1 MSRNPK
7 VEQLRKIPLFD
18 HCSKRELAG
27 LAALVDEL
35 ELPEGQTLAR
45 EGERG
50 KEFLVLADG
59 IADVASDGEV
69 VNRLGPGDFFGEIS
83 LLEGG
88 PRTATV
94 SAATEIRLLALTAWV
109 FQRIVAQNPKI
120 ASKMLKVMAQRLRTS
135 ARNLTD

>member
-7 VEQLRKIPLFD
+7 VEQLRKVPLFD
-18 HCSKRELAG
+18 HCSKRELAD

-59 IADVASDGEV
+59 IADVASGGEV

-83 LLEGG
+83 LVTGE

-94 SAATEIRLLALTAWV
+94 TTRSPSRLLIFSAPAFRSLLHDAPGIRSRV
-109 FQRIVAQNPKI
+109 LAAAAR
-120 ASKMLKVMAQRLRTS
+120 RL
-135 ARNLTD
+135 AA

>member
-18 HCSKRELAG
+18 RCSKRELAG

-59 IADVASDGEV
+59 IADVASGGEV

-83 LLEGG
+83 LVTGE

-94 SAATEIRLLALTAWV
+94 TTRSPSRLLIFSAPAFRSLLHDAPGIRSRVLAAAAL
-109 FQRIVAQNPKI
+109 RL
-120 ASKMLKVMAQRLRTS
+120 AS
-135 ARNLTD
+135 

>member
-7 VEQLRKIPLFD
+7 VEQLRKVPLFD

-83 LLEGG
+83 LVTGE

-94 SAATEIRLLALTAWV
+94 TTRSPSRLLIFSAPAFRSLLHDAPGIRSRV
-109 FQRIVAQNPKI
+109 LAAAAR
-120 ASKMLKVMAQRLRTS
+120 RL
-135 ARNLTD
+135 AA

>member
-27 LAALVDEL
+27 LARLVDEL

-59 IADVASDGEV
+59 IADVASGGAV
-69 VNRLGPGDFFGEIS
+69 VNRLRPGDFFREVS
-83 LLEGG
+83 PVTRE

-94 SAATEIRLLALTAWV
+94 TPPSPPKLPHLTSPAV
-109 FQRIVAQNPKI
+109 
-120 ASKMLKVMAQRLRTS
+120 
-135 ARNLTD
+135 

>member
-7 VEQLRKIPLFD
+7 VERLRKIPLFS

-27 LAALVDEL
+27 LATLVDEL
-35 ELPEGQTLAR
+35 ELSEGQTLAR

-50 KEFLVLADG
+50 NEFLVLADG
-59 IADVASDGEV
+59 IADVASGGEV

-83 LLEGG
+83 LVTGE

-94 SAATEIRLLALTAWV
+94 TTRSPSRLLIFSAPAFRSLLHDAPGIRSRV
-109 FQRIVAQNPKI
+109 LAAAAR
-120 ASKMLKVMAQRLRTS
+120 RL
-135 ARNLTD
+135 AA

>member
-1 MSRNPK
+1 MSKNPK
-7 VEQLRKIPLFD
+7 IEQLRRVPLFAQ
-18 HCSKRELAG
+18 CSKRELAG

-35 ELPEGQTLAR
+35 DLAEGETLAL

-59 IADVASDGEV
+59 IADVESGGEV

-83 LLEGG
+83 LVTGG

-94 SAATEIRLLALTAWV
+94 TTRSPSKLFIFSAPAFRSLLHDAPGIKSRVLAAAALRL
-109 FQRIVAQNPKI
+109 
-120 ASKMLKVMAQRLRTS
+120 
-135 ARNLTD
+135 AR

>member
-7 VEQLRKIPLFD
+7 VERLRKVPLFA
-18 HCSKRELAG
+18 HCSKRELTG

-59 IADVASDGEV
+59 IADVASGGEV

-83 LLEGG
+83 LVTGE

-94 SAATEIRLLALTAWV
+94 TTRSPSRLLIFSAPAFRSLLHDAPGIRSRV
-109 FQRIVAQNPKI
+109 LA
-120 ASKMLKVMAQRLRTS
+120 AAAMRLVS
-135 ARNLTD
+135 

>member
-18 HCSKRELAG
+18 RCSKRELAG

-59 IADVASDGEV
+59 IADVASGGEV

-83 LLEGG
+83 LVTGE

-94 SAATEIRLLALTAWV
+94 TTRSPSRLLIFSAPAFRSLLHDAPGIRSRV
-109 FQRIVAQNPKI
+109 LAAAAR
-120 ASKMLKVMAQRLRTS
+120 RL
-135 ARNLTD
+135 AA

>member
-7 VEQLRKIPLFD
+7 VEQLRKVPLFAR
-18 HCSKRELAG
+18 CSRRELAG

-50 KEFLVLADG
+50 KEFIVLADG
-59 IADVASDGEV
+59 IADVETGGEV
-69 VNRLGPGDFFGEIS
+69 VNQLGPGDFFGEIA
-83 LLEGG
+83 LVTGG

-94 SAATEIRLLALTAWV
+94 TTRSPAKLFVFNAPAFRSVLHDAPHIRSRVLAAAALRLAA
-109 FQRIVAQNPKI
+109 
-120 ASKMLKVMAQRLRTS
+120 
-135 ARNLTD
+135 

>member
-83 LLEGG
+83 LVTGE

-94 SAATEIRLLALTAWV
+94 TTRSPSRLLIFSAPAFRSLLHDAPGIRSRV
-109 FQRIVAQNPKI
+109 LAAAAR
-120 ASKMLKVMAQRLRTS
+120 RL
-135 ARNLTD
+135 AA

>member
-7 VEQLRKIPLFD
+7 VERLRKIPLFA

-27 LAALVDEL
+27 LAGLVDEL

-59 IADVASDGEV
+59 IADVASGGAV

-83 LLEGG
+83 LVTGE

-94 SAATEIRLLALTAWV
+94 TTRSPSRLLIFSAPAFRSLLHDAPGIRSRV
-109 FQRIVAQNPKI
+109 LAAAAR
-120 ASKMLKVMAQRLRTS
+120 RL
-135 ARNLTD
+135 AA

>member
-7 VEQLRKIPLFD
+7 VEQLRKVPLFD

-59 IADVASDGEV
+59 IADVASGGAV

-83 LLEGG
+83 LVTGE

-94 SAATEIRLLALTAWV
+94 TTRSPSRLLIFSAPAFRSLLHDAPGIRSRV
-109 FQRIVAQNPKI
+109 LAAAAR
-120 ASKMLKVMAQRLRTS
+120 RL
-135 ARNLTD
+135 AA

>member
-1 MSRNPK
+1 MNKNPK
-7 VEQLRKIPLFD
+7 IEQLRKVPLFA

-59 IADVASDGEV
+59 IADVESGGQI
-69 VNRLGPGDFFGEIS
+69 VNTLGPGDFFGEIS
-83 LLEGG
+83 LVTGG
-88 PRTATV
+88 LRTATV
-94 SAATEIRLLALTAWV
+94 TTRSPSKLFIFSAPAFRSLLHDAPGIRTQVLAAAAL
-109 FQRIVAQNPKI
+109 
-120 ASKMLKVMAQRLRTS
+120 RL
-135 ARNLTD
+135 AA

>member
-18 HCSKRELAG
+18 RCSKRELAD

-59 IADVASDGEV
+59 IADVASGGEV

-83 LLEGG
+83 LVTGE

-94 SAATEIRLLALTAWV
+94 TTRSPSRLLIFSAPAFRSLLHDAPGIRSRVLAAAAL
-109 FQRIVAQNPKI
+109 RL
-120 ASKMLKVMAQRLRTS
+120 AS
-135 ARNLTD
+135 

>member
-7 VEQLRKIPLFD
+7 VEQLRKVPLFD

-59 IADVASDGEV
+59 IADFASGGEV

-83 LLEGG
+83 LVTGE

-94 SAATEIRLLALTAWV
+94 TTRSPSRLLIFSAPAFRSLLHDAPGIRSRVLAAAAL
-109 FQRIVAQNPKI
+109 RL
-120 ASKMLKVMAQRLRTS
+120 AS
-135 ARNLTD
+135 

>member
-1 MSRNPK
+1 MSKNPK
-7 VEQLRKIPLFD
+7 IEQLAKIPLFA

-27 LAALVDEL
+27 LATLVDEL

-50 KEFLVLADG
+50 KEFLVLAEG
-59 IADVASDGEV
+59 IADVASGGAV

-83 LLEGG
+83 LVTGE

-94 SAATEIRLLALTAWV
+94 TTRSPSRLLIFSAPAFRSLLHDAPGIRSRV
-109 FQRIVAQNPKI
+109 LAAAAR
-120 ASKMLKVMAQRLRTS
+120 RL
-135 ARNLTD
+135 AA

>member
-1 MSRNPK
+1 MNKNPK
-7 VEQLRKIPLFD
+7 IEQLRKVPLFA

-35 ELPEGQTLAR
+35 ELPEGHTLAR

-59 IADVASDGEV
+59 IADVESGGEI
-69 VNRLGPGDFFGEIS
+69 VNTLGPGDFFGEIS
-83 LLEGG
+83 LVTGG

-94 SAATEIRLLALTAWV
+94 TTRSPSKLFILSAPAFRALLHDAPGIKTRVLAAAALRLAA
-109 FQRIVAQNPKI
+109 
-120 ASKMLKVMAQRLRTS
+120 
-135 ARNLTD
+135 

>member
-7 VEQLRKIPLFD
+7 VERLRRIPLFA

-59 IADVASDGEV
+59 IADVASGGEV

-83 LLEGG
+83 LVTGE

-94 SAATEIRLLALTAWV
+94 TTRSPSRLLIFSAPAFRSLLHDAPGIRSRV
-109 FQRIVAQNPKI
+109 LAAAAR
-120 ASKMLKVMAQRLRTS
+120 RL
-135 ARNLTD
+135 AA

>member
-7 VEQLRKIPLFD
+7 VEQLRKIPLFAD
-18 HCSKRELAG
+18 CSKRELAG
-27 LAALVDEL
+27 LATLVDEL

-59 IADVASDGEV
+59 IADVASGGEV

-83 LLEGG
+83 LGTGE

-94 SAATEIRLLALTAWV
+94 TTRSPSRLLIFSAPAFRSLLHDAPGIRSRVLAATARRLAA
-109 FQRIVAQNPKI
+109 
-120 ASKMLKVMAQRLRTS
+120 
-135 ARNLTD
+135 

>member
-7 VEQLRKIPLFD
+7 VERLRKIPLFA

-27 LAALVDEL
+27 LARLVDEL

-59 IADVASDGEV
+59 IADVASGGAV

-83 LLEGG
+83 LVTGE

-94 SAATEIRLLALTAWV
+94 TTRSPSRLLI
-109 FQRIVAQNPKI
+109 F
-120 ASKMLKVMAQRLRTS
+120 S
-135 ARNLTD
+135 APAFRSLLHDAPGIRSRVLAAAARRGAA

>member
-18 HCSKRELAG
+18 RCSKRELAG

-35 ELPEGQTLAR
+35 DLPEGQTLAR

-59 IADVASDGEV
+59 IADVASGGEV

-83 LLEGG
+83 LVTGE

-94 SAATEIRLLALTAWV
+94 TTRSPSRLLIFSAPAFRSLLHDAPGIRSRVLAAAAL
-109 FQRIVAQNPKI
+109 RL
-120 ASKMLKVMAQRLRTS
+120 AS
-135 ARNLTD
+135 

>member
-7 VEQLRKIPLFD
+7 VDQLRKIPLFD

-35 ELPEGQTLAR
+35 ELSEGQTLAR

-59 IADVASDGEV
+59 IADVASGGDV

-83 LLEGG
+83 LVTGE

-94 SAATEIRLLALTAWV
+94 TTRSPSRLLIFSAPAFRSLLHRAPGIRSRVLAAAAL
-109 FQRIVAQNPKI
+109 RVA
-120 ASKMLKVMAQRLRTS
+120 S
-135 ARNLTD
+135 

>member
-59 IADVASDGEV
+59 IADVASGGEV

-83 LLEGG
+83 LVTGE

-94 SAATEIRLLALTAWV
+94 TTRSPSRLLIFSAPAFRSLLHDAPGIRSRVLAAAAL
-109 FQRIVAQNPKI
+109 RL
-120 ASKMLKVMAQRLRTS
+120 AS
-135 ARNLTD
+135 

>member
-7 VEQLRKIPLFD
+7 VERLRKIPLFD
-18 HCSKRELAG
+18 RCSKRELAG

-59 IADVASDGEV
+59 IADVASGGEV

-83 LLEGG
+83 LVTGE

-94 SAATEIRLLALTAWV
+94 TTRSPSRLLIFSAPAFRSLLHDAPGIRSRVLAAAAL
-109 FQRIVAQNPKI
+109 RL
-120 ASKMLKVMAQRLRTS
+120 AS
-135 ARNLTD
+135 

>member
-1 MSRNPK
+1 MHKNPK
-7 VEQLRKIPLFD
+7 IEQLRKVPLFA

-35 ELPEGQTLAR
+35 ELPAGQTLAR
-45 EGERG
+45 KGERG

-59 IADVASDGEV
+59 IADVESDGEI

-83 LLEGG
+83 LVTGE

-94 SAATEIRLLALTAWV
+94 TTRSPSRLLIFSAPAFRSLLHDAPGIRSRVLAAAAL
-109 FQRIVAQNPKI
+109 RL
-120 ASKMLKVMAQRLRTS
+120 AS
-135 ARNLTD
+135 

>member
-7 VEQLRKIPLFD
+7 VEQLRKVPLFD

-59 IADVASDGEV
+59 IADVASGGEV

-83 LLEGG
+83 LVTGE

-94 SAATEIRLLALTAWV
+94 TTRSPSRLLIFSAPAFRSLLHDAPGIRSRVLAAAAL
-109 FQRIVAQNPKI
+109 RL
-120 ASKMLKVMAQRLRTS
+120 AS
-135 ARNLTD
+135 

>member
-7 VEQLRKIPLFD
+7 VERLGKIPLFA

-59 IADVASDGEV
+59 IADVASGGAV

-83 LLEGG
+83 LVTGE

-94 SAATEIRLLALTAWV
+94 TTRSPSRLLI
-109 FQRIVAQNPKI
+109 F
-120 ASKMLKVMAQRLRTS
+120 S
-135 ARNLTD
+135 APAFRSLLHDAPGIRSRVLAAAARRGAA

>member
-7 VEQLRKIPLFD
+7 AEQLRKIPLFA

-27 LAALVDEL
+27 LATLVDEL
-35 ELPEGQTLAR
+35 ELSEGQTLAR

-59 IADVASDGEV
+59 IADVASGGEV

-83 LLEGG
+83 LVTGE

-94 SAATEIRLLALTAWV
+94 TTRSPSRLLIFSAPAFRSLLHDAPGIWSRVLAAAAL
-109 FQRIVAQNPKI
+109 
-120 ASKMLKVMAQRLRTS
+120 RL
-135 ARNLTD
+135 AP

>member
-1 MSRNPK
+1 MGRNPK
-7 VEQLRKIPLFD
+7 VEQLRKIPLFA

-27 LAALVDEL
+27 LATLVDEL

-59 IADVASDGEV
+59 IADVASGGAV

-83 LLEGG
+83 LVTGE

-94 SAATEIRLLALTAWV
+94 TTRSPSRLLIFSAPAFRSLLHDAPGIRSRV
-109 FQRIVAQNPKI
+109 LAAAAR
-120 ASKMLKVMAQRLRTS
+120 RL
-135 ARNLTD
+135 AA

>member
-1 MSRNPK
+1 MNKNPK
-7 VEQLRKIPLFD
+7 IEQLRKIPLFA

-35 ELPEGQTLAR
+35 ELPEGQTVAR

-59 IADVASDGEV
+59 IADVESGGEI
-69 VNRLGPGDFFGEIS
+69 VNTLGPGDFFGEIS
-83 LLEGG
+83 LVTGG

-94 SAATEIRLLALTAWV
+94 TTRSPSTLFVFSGPAFRSLLHDAPGIKTRVLAAAALRLAA
-109 FQRIVAQNPKI
+109 A
-120 ASKMLKVMAQRLRTS
+120 
-135 ARNLTD
+135 